1 MSDKSTTD
9 GPVTMPQPSDKLS
22 DRERYAD
29 LRTSGDRHGESLS
42 FQMGTEDEQIFSL
55 RDIDPV
61 LDAKMRLINKTMD
74 EIGWTNMHLKLFFLN
89 GFGYAA
95 DSLILALQAV
105 TAGQAALEFRPAF
118 SYGLN
123 VAVYTGML
131 VGVLFWG
138 LGADVIG
145 RRYAFNISLF
155 LSSVFAIAA
164 GASPNWIVLATFVG
178 LAAFGAGGNLVLDTT
193 VFLEFLPGNKQWL
206 VTLMACWWGLA
217 YVIVAAFCWPI
228 YSNPKYTCADA
239 DTCTKGNNMGWRYVW
254 YGNGALVFVCSIL
267 RVTVIRLKETPKYL
281 LAKGDDVA
289 VVAIYQDIAK
299 KYQRTCSLTIDA
311 LESMGAINSTYG
323 KSRYSLSELWAHFHG
338 LFVTRKL
345 AISTILIWISW
356 LLIGLAYPLFYVF
369 LPDYLASRGA
379 KTGESGPYYQWRN
392 YMLSSVTGIFGP
404 VAAAFMCNTKLLG
417 RKYTMAIGALITM
430 AFFFAYTAV
439 KTPAQN
445 VALSCVIAFTLN
457 IYYGTL
463 YAYTPEVLPSA
474 HRATG
479 NGIAV
484 AGNRIMGLVSSFVAA
499 YGNTATSVPIYVCAV
514 LYIVM
519 VSYTPGDIPEEWR
532 LIDMYQAIIA
542 VILPFEPYGKRS
554 M

>member
-1 MSDKSTTD
+1 MSDKSTTA
-9 GPVTMPQPSDKLS
+9 GPATMSHQSDKLS

-29 LRTSGDRHGESLS
+29 LRTSGDQSGESLS
-42 FQMGTEDEQIFSL
+42 FVEDNQMFSM
-55 RDIDPV
+55 REIDPV
-61 LDAKMRLINKTMD
+61 LDAKMRLINKVQRTMD

-228 YSNPKYTCADA
+228 YSNPKYICVDA

-281 LAKGDDVA
+281 LAKGDDAA

-299 KYQRTCSLTIDA
+299 KYQRPCSLTLEA
-311 LESMGAINSTYG
+311 LESIGTIDSTY
-323 KSRYSLSELWAHFHG
+323 
-338 LFVTRKL
+338 
-345 AISTILIWISW
+345 
-356 LLIGLAYPLFYVF
+356 GLAYPLFYVF

-379 KTGESGPYYQWRN
+379 QTGESGPYYQWRN

-404 VAAAFMCNTKLLG
+404 VAAGFMCNSKLLG
-417 RKYTMAIGALITM
+417 RKYTMAIGALVTM
-430 AFFFAYTAV
+430 AFFFAYTAI

-514 LYIVM
+514 LYIFM
-519 VSYTPGDIPEEWR
+519 
-532 LIDMYQAIIA
+532 AIIA

>member
-1 MSDKSTTD
+1 MSEKSTTG
-9 GPVTMPQPSDKLS
+9 GPVTMLPPSEKLS

-29 LRTSGDRHGESLS
+29 LRTSGDRPGETLS
-42 FQMGTEDEQIFSL
+42 FEMGTEDGQIFSL
-55 RDIDPV
+55 REIDPV

-193 VFLEFLPGNKQWL
+193 VFLEFLPGHKQWL

-228 YSNPKYTCADA
+228 YSNPKYICVEA
-239 DTCTKGNNMGWRYVW
+239 DTCTKDNNMGWRYVW
-254 YGNGALVFVCSIL
+254 YGNGALVFACSIL

-281 LAKGDDVA
+281 LAKGDDAA
-289 VVAIYQDIAK
+289 VVAIFQDIAK
-299 KYQRTCSLTIDA
+299 KYQRPCSLTFEA
-311 LESMGAINSTYG
+311 LESMGTINSTY
-323 KSRYSLSELWAHFHG
+323 
-338 LFVTRKL
+338 
-345 AISTILIWISW
+345 
-356 LLIGLAYPLFYVF
+356 GLAYPLFYVF

-379 KTGESGPYYQWRN
+379 ETGESGPYYQWRN

-404 VAAAFMCNTKLLG
+404 VAAAFMCNSKLLG

-445 VALSCVIAFTLN
+445 VALSCVIAFSLN

-519 VSYTPGDIPEEWR
+519 
-532 LIDMYQAIIA
+532 AIIA

>member
-1 MSDKSTTD
+1 MSDKSNTG
-9 GPVTMPQPSDKLS
+9 GPGTMSQPSDKLS

-29 LRTSGDRHGESLS
+29 LRTSGDRHGESRS
-42 FQMGTEDEQIFSL
+42 FEMGTEDEQIFSMQE
-55 RDIDPV
+55 IDPV
-61 LDAKMRLINKTMD
+61 LDAKMRLINKVERVPIQTMD

-164 GASPNWIVLATFVG
+164 GASPNWIVLATFVA

-228 YSNPKYTCADA
+228 YSNPKYICVDA

-281 LAKGDDVA
+281 LAKGEDAA
-289 VVAIYQDIAK
+289 VVAIYRDIAK
-299 KYQRTCSLTIDA
+299 KYNRPCSLTVEA
-311 LESMGAINSTYG
+311 LESMGTIDSTYG
-323 KSRYSLSELWAHFHG
+323 KSRYSVGEFWAHIHG

-379 KTGESGPYYQWRN
+379 QTGESGPYYQWRN
-392 YMLSSVTGIFGP
+392 YMLSSVTGVFGP
-404 VAAAFMCNTKLLG
+404 VAAGFMCNSKLLG

-445 VALSCVIAFTLN
+445 VAMSCVIAFTLN

-519 VSYTPGDIPEEWR
+519 
-532 LIDMYQAIIA
+532 AIIA

>member
-1 MSDKSTTD
+1 MSDKSTTG
-9 GPVTMPQPSDKLS
+9 GPVTMSHPSDKLS

-42 FQMGTEDEQIFSL
+42 FEMEIEDDQIFSM
-55 RDIDPV
+55 REIDPV
-61 LDAKMRLINKTMD
+61 LDAKMRLINKVERVPIQTMD

-105 TAGQAALEFRPAF
+105 TAGQAALEFRPVF

-164 GASPNWIVLATFVG
+164 GASPNWIALATFVG

-206 VTLMACWWGLA
+206 VTLMAC
-217 YVIVAAFCWPI
+217 
-228 YSNPKYTCADA
+228 
-239 DTCTKGNNMGWRYVW
+239 NNMGWRYVW

-281 LAKGDDVA
+281 LAKGDDAA

-299 KYQRTCSLTIDA
+299 KYQRPCNLTVEA
-311 LESMGAINSTYG
+311 LESMGTIDSTYG
-323 KSRYSLSELWAHFHG
+323 KSRYGVGEFWAHIHG
-338 LFVTRKL
+338 LFVTKKL

-356 LLIGLAYPLFYVF
+356 LLIGLAYLLFYVF

-379 KTGESGPYYQWRN
+379 QTGESGPYYQWRN
-392 YMLSSVTGIFGP
+392 YMLSSITGIFGP
-404 VAAAFMCNTKLLG
+404 VAAGFMCNSKLLG
-417 RKYTMAIGALITM
+417 RKYTMAIGALVTM

-499 YGNTATSVPIYVCAV
+499 YGKTATSVPIYVCAV

-519 VSYTPGDIPEEWR
+519 
-532 LIDMYQAIIA
+532 AIIA

>member
-1 MSDKSTTD
+1 MSDKSNTG
-9 GPVTMPQPSDKLS
+9 GPVTMSHPSDKLS

-29 LRTSGDRHGESLS
+29 LRTSGDRHGESRS
-42 FQMGTEDEQIFSL
+42 FEMGTEDEQIFSMQE
-55 RDIDPV
+55 IDPV
-61 LDAKMRLINKTMD
+61 LDAKMRLISKTMD
-74 EIGWTNMHLKLFFLN
+74 EIGWTNMHVKLFFLN

-164 GASPNWIVLATFVG
+164 GASPNWIVLATFVA
-178 LAAFGAGGNLVLDTT
+178 LAAFGAGGNLVLDST

-228 YSNPKYTCADA
+228 YSNPKYICVDA

-267 RVTVIRLKETPKYL
+267 RITVIRLKETPKYL
-281 LAKGDDVA
+281 LAKGEDAA

-299 KYQRTCSLTIDA
+299 KYNRPCSLTVEA
-311 LESMGAINSTYG
+311 LESMGTIDSTYG
-323 KSRYSLSELWAHFHG
+323 KSRYS
-338 LFVTRKL
+338 V
-345 AISTILIWISW
+345 
-356 LLIGLAYPLFYVF
+356 V
-369 LPDYLASRGA
+369 
-379 KTGESGPYYQWRN
+379 
-392 YMLSSVTGIFGP
+392 
-404 VAAAFMCNTKLLG
+404 
-417 RKYTMAIGALITM
+417 
-430 AFFFAYTAV
+430 
-439 KTPAQN
+439 
-445 VALSCVIAFTLN
+445 
-457 IYYGTL
+457 

-519 VSYTPGDIPEEWR
+519 
-532 LIDMYQAIIA
+532 AIIA
-542 VILPFEPYGKRS
+542 VVLPFEPYGKRS

>member
-1 MSDKSTTD
+1 MSNKSTT
-9 GPVTMPQPSDKLS
+9 GGLVAVSNPSDKLS

-29 LRTSGDRHGESLS
+29 LRTSGDRHGESRS
-42 FQMGTEDEQIFSL
+42 FQMEIEDDQIFSM
-55 RDIDPV
+55 REIDPV
-61 LDAKMRLINKTMD
+61 LDDKMRLINKVERTMD

-228 YSNPKYTCADA
+228 YSNPKYICVDA

-281 LAKGDDVA
+281 LAKGDDAA

-299 KYQRTCSLTIDA
+299 KYQRPCSLTVEA
-311 LESMGAINSTYG
+311 LESMGTIDSTYG
-323 KSRYSLSELWAHFHG
+323 KS
-338 LFVTRKL
+338 
-345 AISTILIWISW
+345 
-356 LLIGLAYPLFYVF
+356 
-369 LPDYLASRGA
+369 SRGA
-379 KTGESGPYYQWRN
+379 QTGESGPYYQWRN
-392 YMLSSVTGIFGP
+392 YMLSSITGIFGP
-404 VAAAFMCNTKLLG
+404 VAAGFMCNSKLLG

-457 IYYGTL
+457 IYYGT
-463 YAYTPEVLPSA
+463 S
-474 HRATG
+474 
-479 NGIAV
+479 
-484 AGNRIMGLVSSFVAA
+484 
-499 YGNTATSVPIYVCAV
+499 
-514 LYIVM
+514 
-519 VSYTPGDIPEEWR
+519 
-532 LIDMYQAIIA
+532 

>member
-1 MSDKSTTD
+1 MSDKSTTG
-9 GPVTMPQPSDKLS
+9 GPVTMLPPSEKLS

-29 LRTSGDRHGESLS
+29 LRTSGDRPGETLS
-42 FQMGTEDEQIFSL
+42 FEMGTEDDQIFSL
-55 RDIDPV
+55 REIDPV

-193 VFLEFLPGNKQWL
+193 VFLEFLPGHKQWL

-228 YSNPKYTCADA
+228 YSNPKYICVDA
-239 DTCTKGNNMGWRYVW
+239 DTCTKDNNMGWRYVW
-254 YGNGALVFVCSIL
+254 YGNGALVFACSIL

-281 LAKGDDVA
+281 LAKGDDAA
-289 VVAIYQDIAK
+289 VVAIFQDIAK
-299 KYQRTCSLTIDA
+299 KYQRPCSLTLEA
-311 LESMGAINSTYG
+311 LDSMGTINSTYG
-323 KSRYSLSELWAHFHG
+323 KSRYSLGELWAHFHG
-338 LFVTRKL
+338 LFVTKKL

-404 VAAAFMCNTKLLG
+404 VAAAFMCNSKLLG

-445 VALSCVIAFTLN
+445 VALSCVIAFSLN

-519 VSYTPGDIPEEWR
+519 
-532 LIDMYQAIIA
+532 AIIA

>member
-1 MSDKSTTD
+1 MAEKEISQLPGNVDKTCQEHPDRKQHAGLHNPGGYSDALSVDIGSSDDEVFSMSE
-9 GPVTMPQPSDKLS
+9 V
-22 DRERYAD
+22 
-29 LRTSGDRHGESLS
+29 
-42 FQMGTEDEQIFSL
+42 
-55 RDIDPV
+55 DPV
-61 LDAKMRLINKTMD
+61 LDAKMRLVNRTMD
-74 EIGWTNMHLKLFFLN
+74 EIGWTNLHLKLFFLN

-105 TAGQAALEFRPAF
+105 TSSQAALEFQPSF

-131 VGVLFWG
+131 LGVLFWG

-145 RRYAFNISLF
+145 RRFAFNISLF
-155 LSSVFAIAA
+155 SSSIFAIVA
-164 GASPNWIVLATFVG
+164 GASPSWIVLATFVA

-193 VFLEFLPGNKQWL
+193 VFLEYLPSNKQWL
-206 VTLMACWWGLA
+206 ITLMACWWGLA
-217 YVIVAAFCWPI
+217 Y
-228 YSNPKYTCADA
+228 
-239 DTCTKGNNMGWRYVW
+239 GWRYIW
-254 YGNGALVFVCSIL
+254 YGNGVLVFICSIL
-267 RVTVIRLKETPKYL
+267 RVTIIRLKETPKYL
-281 LAKGDDVA
+281 LTKGDDAA
-289 VVAIYQDIAK
+289 VVKTFQYMAQ
-299 KYQRTCSLTIDA
+299 KYNRPCHLSLEE
-311 LESMGAINSTYG
+311 LESCGTIQSTYG
-323 KSRYSLSELWAHFHG
+323 KSRYSLGEFWAHIRG

-345 AISTILIWISW
+345 AISTLMIWFSW

-379 KTGESGPYYQWRN
+379 HTGQAGAYYQWRN
-392 YMLSSVTGIFGP
+392 YMLSSVAGIFGP
-404 VAAAFMCNTKLLG
+404 VAAGYMCNIKMLG

-439 KTPAQN
+439 RTPAQN
-445 VALSCVIAFTLN
+445 VGLSCAISFSLN

-463 YAYTPEVLPSA
+463 YAYTPESLPSA

-479 NGIAV
+479 NGLAV
-484 AGNRIMGLVSSFVAA
+484 AFNRIMGLVSSFVAA

-519 VSYTPGDIPEEWR
+519 AIVAVSF
-532 LIDMYQAIIA
+532 
-542 VILPFEPYGKRS
+542 PFEPYGKRA

>member
-1 MSDKSTTD
+1 MSH
-9 GPVTMPQPSDKLS
+9 PSDKLS

-42 FQMGTEDEQIFSL
+42 FQMGTEDEQIFSMAE
-55 RDIDPV
+55 IDPV

-138 LGADVIG
+138 LERMSSAVV
-145 RRYAFNISLF
+145 ISLF

-206 VTLMACWWGLA
+206 VTLMACSWGPA

-228 YSNPKYTCADA
+228 YSDPKYICVDA
-239 DTCTKGNNMGWRYVW
+239 DTCTKDNNMGWRYVW

-281 LAKGDDVA
+281 LAKGDDAA

-299 KYQRTCSLTIDA
+299 KYQRPCSLTVEA
-311 LESMGAINSTYG
+311 LESMGTIDSTYG
-323 KSRYSLSELWAHFHG
+323 KSRYGVGEFWAHIHG
-338 LFVTRKL
+338 LFVTKKL

-379 KTGESGPYYQWRN
+379 QTGESGPYYEWRN
-392 YMLSSVTGIFGP
+392 YMLSSITGIFGP
-404 VAAAFMCNTKLLG
+404 VAAGFMCNSKLLG
-417 RKYTMAIGALITM
+417 RKYTMAIGALVTM
-430 AFFFAYTAV
+430 AFFFAYTTI

-519 VSYTPGDIPEEWR
+519 
-532 LIDMYQAIIA
+532 AIIA